1 MAVADSKAEYYNMQ
15 GHRLNN
21 LQKGINIVKRNGKTM
36 KQKEYIKPEIQVLKA
51 ELSAILA
58 AVSGISKAKEEDY
71 KSLGGEEELWA
82 D

>member
-1 MAVADSKAEYYNMQ
+1 
-15 GHRLNN
+15 
-21 LQKGINIVKRNGKTM
+21 M

-71 KSLGGEEELWA
+71 KSLCGEEELWA